1 MQAEAINSGGVGFCT
16 VRYSTGMILFYSFIA
31 ALHRR
36 DFCFSP
42 LSVPVAGGKT
52 LTLVTGKG
60 FSIIRHRI
68 NMAILF

>member
-1 MQAEAINSGGVGFCT
+1 MQAEAINSGGMGFCT
-16 VRYSTGMILFYSFIA
+16 VRYSTGIDTVLFVHRCAY
-31 ALHRR
+31 HRR

-52 LTLVTGKG
+52 LTLVTGKD
-60 FSIIRHRI
+60 FLRYRI